1 MASLLYFAVSSDF
14 DLLKRSL
21 YLYTAEYEHFIIVGN
36 FNTEV
41 TQTSMKVFRDS
52 HEFKNLIKDATYYKN
67 PENPSCIDLI
77 LTNSPNIFQN
87 LRVIETDLSDSH
99 KMTAIVMK
107 TTFEKLK
114 LNIIHYRDYRKCS
127 NENVYQLKILELT
140 VMEWESFWKYVLR
153 L

>member
-1 MASLLYFAVSSDF
+1 
-14 DLLKRSL
+14 
-21 YLYTAEYEHFIIVGN
+21 
-36 FNTEV
+36 
-41 TQTSMKVFRDS
+41 MKVFRDS

-127 NENVYQLKILELT
+127 RENVYQLKILELT
-140 VMEWESFWKYVLR
+140 VMEWKSFWKYVLR